1 MSLLPIKK
9 YPTDV
14 GLVLRGHRLNPDFWS
29 TYFGVQRDFSARK
42 GEIARIPK
50 GHLRVAPHIWG
61 VWSYA
66 TKSSNIRT
74 IDEGVMLL
82 VKALR
87 LPRADFKNVL
97 RSEGCEAILS
107 VFVDNADGTTP
118 PIQGDIT
125 ATFLKSTGA
134 ELSLTVVDP
143 VLILREFGRSC

>member
-1 MSLLPIKK
+1 MSSDVFRR
-9 YPTDV
+9 YPTKV
-14 GLVLRGHRLNPDFWS
+14 TLVLRGHTLNPDFWS
-29 TYFGVQRDFSARK
+29 AYFGIQPDFSARK
-42 GEIARIPK
+42 GEITRTPN
-50 GHLRVAPHIWG
+50 GSLRVAPHIWG
-61 VWSYA
+61 VWNYA

-143 VLILREFGRSC
+143 V